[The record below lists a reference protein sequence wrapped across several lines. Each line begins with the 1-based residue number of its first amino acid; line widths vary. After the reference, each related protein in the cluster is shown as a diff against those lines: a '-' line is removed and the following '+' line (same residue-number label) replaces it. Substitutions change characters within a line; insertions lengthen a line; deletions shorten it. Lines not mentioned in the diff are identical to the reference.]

1 MADLRVG
8 FIGIGVMG
16 RPMSLNLR
24 KAGFPV
30 TVYSRRRETAEP
42 VLAAGA
48 TWADSPRAVAEA
60 SDIVITMVTSSPDVQ
75 QVVLGANGV
84 LEGAH
89 QGMIIAD
96 MSTIA
101 PVVAQNAAATAAE
114 RGVPMLDAP
123 VSGGSQ
129 GAEAGTLTI
138 MAGGDRAV
146 FDHCRPVFEAMGK
159 HENIFYVGPSGTGQ
173 VVKLINQHLC
183 GVIAAAD
190 AEAFILGVKAG
201 ADVATMARIIGASS
215 GGNWQLA
222 NPIALRAFTGTFE
235 PGFFTD
241 LLLKDLN
248 LVLEL
253 AEQYEVDTPLARM
266 SRAMY
271 ERAVEAGLGRRDYT
285 SVFLEL
291 EKEAGVQV
299 RLSNGNTDGADGADN
314 A

>member
-1 MADLRVG
+1 MSQRIG

-16 RPMSLNLR
+16 RPMALNLI
-24 KAGFPV
+24 KAGYEL
-30 TVYSRRRETAEP
+30 TVYSRRPESADE
-42 VLAAGA
+42 VVAAGA
-48 TWADSPRAVAEA
+48 RRAASPRAVAEA
-60 SDIVITMVTSSPDVQ
+60 SEVVITMVTNSPDVE
-75 QVVLGANGV
+75 QVVLGPDGV

-89 QGMIIAD
+89 DGLIVVD

-101 PVVAQNAAATAAE
+101 PAVARTVAETAAE

-129 GAEAGTLTI
+129 GAVAGTLTI
-138 MAGGDRAV
+138 MVGGDKVV
-146 FDHCRPVFEAMGK
+146 FEQVRPVLEAMGK
-159 HENIFYVGPSGTGQ
+159 PENILHVGPSGTGQ
-173 VVKLINQHLC
+173 VIKLINQHLC

-241 LLLKDLN
+241 LLIKDLR
-248 LVLEL
+248 LVIQLADEL
-253 AEQYEVDTPLARM
+253 GIPTPLAKQARVM
-266 SRAMY
+266 F
-271 ERAVEAGLGRRDYT
+271 ERAGRDGFGRRDYT
-285 SVFLEL
+285 SVFIPM
-291 EKEAGVQV
+291 EADADVEV
-299 RLSNGNTDGADGADN
+299 RIRGDEPTA
-314 A
+314 

>member
-1 MADLRVG
+1 MARQRVG

-16 RPMSLNLR
+16 QPMCLNLL
-24 KAGFPV
+24 KAGFSL
-30 TVYSRRRETAEP
+30 TVYSRRPESADA
-42 VLAAGA
+42 VVAAGGVRGA
-48 TWADSPRAVAEA
+48 SPKAVAEA
-60 SDIVITMVTSSPDVQ
+60 SDVVITMVTSSPDVEGL
-75 QVVLGANGV
+75 VLGPDGV
-84 LEGAH
+84 LAGAH
-89 QGMIIAD
+89 EGLIAID

-101 PVVAQNAAATAAE
+101 PAVARKVAEAAAA

-129 GAEAGTLTI
+129 GAVAGALSI
-138 MAGGDRAV
+138 MAGGDKKV
-146 FDHCRPVFEAMGK
+146 FDQVLPVFEAMGAK
-159 HENIFYVGPSGTGQ
+159 EKIFYVGPSGSGQ

-201 ADVATMARIIGASS
+201 ADVETMAKIIGVSS

-222 NPIALRAFTGTFE
+222 NPVALRAFTGSFE

-253 AEQYEVDTPLARM
+253 AGEQGVATPLAEQARGL
-266 SRAMY
+266 Y
-271 ERAVEAGLGRRDYT
+271 ERTVAAGYGRRDYT
-285 SVFLEL
+285 AAFLPL
-291 EKEAGVQV
+291 EEDAGVKV
-299 RLSNGNTDGADGADN
+299 RITDKK
-314 A
+314 